1 MLNVMSIMNNILKLK
16 SKSILIMSLFNT
28 KTEKIFSCYSN
39 KISLFYFEILQTSL
53 CWKSILKL

>member
-1 MLNVMSIMNNILKLK
+1 MLNVMSIMNNIQKL
-16 SKSILIMSLFNT
+16 KSILIMSLFNT